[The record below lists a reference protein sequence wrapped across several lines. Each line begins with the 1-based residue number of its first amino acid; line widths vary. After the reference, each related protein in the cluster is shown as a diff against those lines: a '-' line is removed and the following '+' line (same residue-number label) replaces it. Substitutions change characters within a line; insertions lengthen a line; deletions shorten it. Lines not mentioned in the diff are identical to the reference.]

1 MLVWHYCRRQVH
13 RWKMSSD
20 LLKLYDV
27 WISLLSKTFSQQIT
41 FLVHYKIDNK
51 YLVWVKKVTDTLFSW
66 YAEQLVCQVQ
76 CTVYTVC
83 LLLIQLHWVC
93 WSRDVES
100 PRNSYLRQGGIFS
113 TPAFIATPATT
124 TELLRWGHW
133 RIRTMFKYWIVF
145 SGTSA
150 GSQSYAIFRG
160 GGVEVGWLVQCQ

>member
-1 MLVWHYCRRQVH
+1 M
-13 RWKMSSD
+13 
-20 LLKLYDV
+20 
-27 WISLLSKTFSQQIT
+27 SKTFSQQIT

-83 LLLIQLHWVC
+83 LLLTQLHALSVLVTWHGKPAKLV
-93 WSRDVES
+93 SETRRDI
-100 PRNSYLRQGGIFS
+100 LS

-124 TELLRWGHW
+124 TTTTELLSWGHW

-145 SGTSA
+145 T
-150 GSQSYAIFRG
+150 IFL
-160 GGVEVGWLVQCQ
+160 VFFAEWLQLCVYVFLLS